1 MRILPRSERQRWTA
15 GAGSLSG
22 GQNGGIYLLPA
33 GATQWQ
39 AASLSDASGKT
50 YGFTYVG
57 MTSATQGVALG
68 GNPDLHAIWMTSNGG
83 QTWTVQP
90 IQS

>member
-1 MRILPRSERQRWTA
+1 MAPSSSRRPQAAQS
-15 GAGSLSG
+15 S
-22 GQNGGIYLLPA
+22 GGIYLLSP

-39 AASLSDASGKT
+39 AARLSDPSGKT

-68 GNPDLHAIWMTSNGG
+68 GNPDLHAIWMTTDGG
-83 QTWTVQP
+83 QTWQVRP